1 MNICEKCTCWDCG
14 RRVDS
19 CGRCAGC
26 NGNRFIDTACM
37 WKEVVKNEDN
47 QGAGEL
53 AQACAAS
60 KASAEPGAAPSG
72 NAGA

>member
-1 MNICEKCTCWDCG
+1 MSGCEKCTCRDCA

-26 NGNRFIDTACM
+26 GGDKFVDTACM
-37 WKEVVKNEDN
+37 WKEVVKNGDN
-47 QGAGEL
+47 QGAGEP
-53 AQACAAS
+53 AKAGAAG